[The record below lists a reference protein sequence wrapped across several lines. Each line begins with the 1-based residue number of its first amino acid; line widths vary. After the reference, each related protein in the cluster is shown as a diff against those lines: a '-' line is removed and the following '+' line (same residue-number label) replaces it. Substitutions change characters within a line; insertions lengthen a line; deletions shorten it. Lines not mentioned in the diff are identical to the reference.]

1 MVLKIKILNICDRKY
16 TPLTF
21 YKKKKTWTKIL
32 ADLKGFT
39 MHNRIQNFIIK

>member
-1 MVLKIKILNICDRKY
+1 MVLKIKILHICDRKY

-21 YKKKKTWTKIL
+21 YKKKTWTKIL

-39 MHNRIQNFIIK
+39 MQNRIQNFIIK